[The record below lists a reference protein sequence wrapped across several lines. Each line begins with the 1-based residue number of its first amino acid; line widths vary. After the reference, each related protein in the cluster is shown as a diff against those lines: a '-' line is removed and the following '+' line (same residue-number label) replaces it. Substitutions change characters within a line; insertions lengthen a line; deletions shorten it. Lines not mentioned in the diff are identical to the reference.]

1 MSQKPTPIF
10 IPQPVGQEGINP
22 ADQEYQS
29 RIIQYQGKRTN
40 IRLEVVFWNILE
52 EMARRKKVVL
62 RVLINDLISENIR
75 GKNNTAYL
83 RFRAIS
89 WVNRMRYAA
98 NEKLHLQKSEVR
110 AILNAT
116 LMPAFIFSTAD
127 SVSRYNKSFK
137 KWLETN
143 THQNGK
149 PADLSKIRIS
159 FRRSFANVK
168 HLLNENDGCLD
179 QEPAAILVPGYVFP
193 VSVNLVVLNN
203 YVEHDRIYM
212 GIFDLP
218 IGRLSR
224 AGNN

>member
-1 MSQKPTPIF
+1 MHDNSDTVQD
-10 IPQPVGQEGINP
+10 GQ
-22 ADQEYQS
+22 AYQS
-29 RIIQYQGKRTN
+29 RIIQYQGKRSN

-52 EMARRKKVVL
+52 EMARRKGVVL
-62 RVLINDLISENIR
+62 RVLINDLINENIR

-98 NEKLHLQKSEVR
+98 NEKLYLQKSEVR

-127 SVSRYNKSFK
+127 NVSRYNKSFK
-137 KWLETN
+137 NWIETN
-143 THQNGK
+143 TFQK
-149 PADLSKIRIS
+149 SEQTDLSKIRIS

-168 HLLNENDGCLD
+168 KQLAENDGCLD
-179 QEPAAILVPGYVFP
+179 KEPAAILVPGFVFP
-193 VSVNLVVLNN
+193 VMVNLVVLNN

-212 GIFDLP
+212 GIFNLP
-218 IGRLSR
+218 LGPLENANRP
-224 AGNN
+224 